1 MVDMVSDMVDYTNNT
16 ENGLGKTR
24 YPRQDWLKVWKKQ

>member
-1 MVDMVSDMVDYTNNT
+1 MLSDMVDYTNNT

-24 YPRQDWLKVWKKQ
+24 YPRQDWLKV